1 MSREVKPILGD
12 QNQNHKKYF
21 YGRKDHMQ
29 KFCLCISILVLSA
42 IIGCA
47 ITACD
52 KTKEAYI
59 KQGVANVKLKKYN
72 QAIEDFSQAIK
83 LDPNNAEYYY
93 KRGVTYG
100 NLNQHQKA
108 IEDFNEAIRLNPKYA
123 EAYSNRGFVYMV
135 KLDDKKKACSDW
147 KRACELGDC
156 INLNLAIKKGV
167 CKDSQR

>member
-1 MSREVKPILGD
+1 M
-12 QNQNHKKYF
+12 
-21 YGRKDHMQ
+21 DHMQ
-29 KFCLCISILVLSA
+29 KFCLCILILVLST
-42 IIGCA
+42 IIGSGM
-47 ITACD
+47 TACD

-59 KQGVANVKLKKYN
+59 KQGVAHAKLKKYN
-72 QAIEDFSQAIK
+72 QAIEAFSQAIK

-93 KRGVTYG
+93 KRAVTYG
-100 NLNQHQKA
+100 NINQHQRA

-135 KLDDKKKACSDW
+135 KLNNKEKGCSDW

-167 CKDSQR
+167 CKGSKR

>member
-1 MSREVKPILGD
+1 MR
-12 QNQNHKKYF
+12 
-21 YGRKDHMQ
+21 
-29 KFCLCISILVLSA
+29 KFCLCILILVLSA

-47 ITACD
+47 SKACD

-59 KQGVANVKLKKYN
+59 KQGVANIELEKYN
-72 QAIEDFSQAIK
+72 QAIEDFSQAIG

-93 KRGVTYG
+93 KRGITYG
-100 NLNQHQKA
+100 NLNQHQRA

-135 KLDDKKKACSDW
+135 KLENKKKACSDW

-167 CKDSQR
+167 CKD

>member
-1 MSREVKPILGD
+1 MR
-12 QNQNHKKYF
+12 
-21 YGRKDHMQ
+21 
-29 KFCLCISILVLSA
+29 KFCLCVFILVLSA
-42 IIGCA
+42 IIGFA

-72 QAIEDFSQAIK
+72 QAIEDFSRAIK

-123 EAYSNRGFVYMV
+123 EAYSNRGFVYMM

-167 CKDSQR
+167 CKGSER